1 MKAMIFAAGLGT
13 RLKPLT
19 EHIPKALVKVNDK
32 PLLERSINYLA
43 KYGFNEIIINIHHFP
58 NEVKFFLSS
67 FNDKNIN
74 ISISD
79 ETDMLLETGGGLKKA
94 APFFLENKAP
104 FALVNVDI
112 LTDLDLS
119 KMLAFHDEKNSIATL
134 AVMKRNSSR
143 QLLFDQNKT
152 LKGWQNVQTNETKPP
167 NLDCH
172 NLESFAFSGIHIVST
187 KIFELFD
194 ERQKFSITDTYINLC
209 KSWKIKGFDHTG
221 DKFIDVGKPGSVEQA
236 SLMFE

>member
-58 NEVKFFLSS
+58 NEVKGFLSY

-94 APFFLENKAP
+94 APFFFGEQ
-104 FALVNVDI
+104 
-112 LTDLDLS
+112 S
-119 KMLAFHDEKNSIATL
+119 SICI
-134 AVMKRNSSR
+134 SEC
-143 QLLFDQNKT
+143 
-152 LKGWQNVQTNETKPP
+152 G
-167 NLDCH
+167 H
-172 NLESFAFSGIHIVST
+172 
-187 KIFELFD
+187 
-194 ERQKFSITDTYINLC
+194 TY
-209 KSWKIKGFDHTG
+209 
-221 DKFIDVGKPGSVEQA
+221 
-236 SLMFE
+236 